1 MEPAAATNN
10 SAVATNGATQAEWH
24 ERVMH
29 KCRESVEVKQ
39 KFFERYADDIAIFW
53 FSMAISSA

>member
-1 MEPAAATNN
+1 MMEPAAATNN

-29 KCRESVEVKQ
+29 KCRESVENG
-39 KFFERYADDIAIFW
+39 YAGFVLT
-53 FSMAISSA
+53 